1 VRARRNAKGGE
12 SVADQKPP
20 PEKRDEFQAFKSLT
34 RKLVAVP
41 KKEVDKTL
49 VRFKARKQKPRQ

>member
-1 VRARRNAKGGE
+1 VRLRRSAKGGE
-12 SVADQKPP
+12 NVADQKPP

-41 KKEVDKTL
+41 KKEIEKGLT
-49 VRFKARKQKPRQ
+49 